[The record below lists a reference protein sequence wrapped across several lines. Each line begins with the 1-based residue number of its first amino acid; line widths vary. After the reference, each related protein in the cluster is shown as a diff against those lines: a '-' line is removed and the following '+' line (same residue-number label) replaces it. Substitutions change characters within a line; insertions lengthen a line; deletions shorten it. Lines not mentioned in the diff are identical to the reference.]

1 MGGGV
6 RSVQIL
12 KGREQQVHSMPSL
25 ERANKAHDKPTVKLK
40 ALSYRLAVQAQMEQA
55 RVNGVRQNPNTLRLH
70 SGYLQLAAQRFRN
83 RNRQTSL
90 SPNSAFDPACEW
102 RAGRRRAGGALFL
115 CGRPAR

>member
-1 MGGGV
+1 
-6 RSVQIL
+6 
-12 KGREQQVHSMPSL
+12 MPSL

-70 SGYLQLAAQRFRN
+70 SSYLQLAAQRFRN

-90 SPNSAFDPACEW
+90 SPNAAFDPACKW
-102 RAGRRRAGGALFL
+102 RAGQARTVALVFLSECRAMLGHQG
-115 CGRPAR
+115 CI